1 MGAFGGSSRSSMGAF
16 GPLLSFNPTQPVST
30 MQRSRSVS
38 ISSSSQW
45 YSGVK
50 AMCRPRPG
58 FNSHHRVMSA
68 WMRAN
73 FSKYDSDLAPAVFM
87 PEVNHRATFGVYNTW
102 RAEMRREQGGSFDW
116 KNVSASEAR
125 NLSEKMFDAARV
137 PSVIR
142 QEYWNSYE
150 RMKEAL
156 SK

>member
-1 MGAFGGSSRSSMGAF
+1 
-16 GPLLSFNPTQPVST
+16 
-30 MQRSRSVS
+30 
-38 ISSSSQW
+38 
-45 YSGVK
+45 
-50 AMCRPRPG
+50 
-58 FNSHHRVMSA
+58 
-68 WMRAN
+68 MRAN

-87 PEVNHRATFGVYNTW
+87 PEVNHRATFGVYNSW
-102 RAEMRREQGGSFDW
+102 RAEMRREQEGSFDW

-137 PSVIR
+137 PSVVR